1 MKIKVRRAKVSDI
14 PQLVD
19 KMFSFYSILKE
30 RGAKDI
36 NRDDSVLR
44 GGITIEVGNGFNSPN
59 WFCVLADNETEI
71 MGFLVGV
78 LEFCS
83 PVSEDMKCVR
93 VHAIYL
99 DNDSFIGPKI
109 LTAMW
114 KELDDWAVLCGA
126 GHYYAN
132 VHPGNQ
138 PSIRATKACGFK
150 HHYTQFYR
158 PVGKQSERE
167 IEGD

>member
-1 MKIKVRRAKVSDI
+1 
-14 PQLVD
+14 
-19 KMFSFYSILKE
+19 MFSFYSILKE

-36 NRDDSVLR
+36 NRDDKVLE

-59 WFCVLADNETEI
+59 WYCVIADNGTEI
-71 MGFLVGV
+71 MGFLIGV

-83 PVSEDMKCVR
+83 PISEDMKCVR

-109 LTAMW
+109 LKAMW

-158 PVGKQSERE
+158 PVGKQPETE